1 MVAASPVN
9 TPVQRATTEV
19 GRDRAPS
26 TSTIT
31 QQRAL
36 AHEVLQEEREEAAER
51 RRMELED
58 KQSHA
63 RSRWRKFFSRS
74 SSGQD

>member
-1 MVAASPVN
+1 MGAPIRRAA
-9 TPVQRATTEV
+9 TEV
-19 GRDRAPS
+19 GRDRATS

-31 QQRAL
+31 QQHAL

-51 RRMELED
+51 RRLELEE

-63 RSRWRKFFSRS
+63 RSRWRKFLSRP